1 VYRGA
6 STTVRNS
13 LLFCALTVDESFS
26 YLKHKD
32 QKEMFISSLF
42 YMFSKVSSHVIDSF
56 PKSIVEVN
64 LLEIPSDDREKESG
78 ALKTKGK
85 CTLSLEGRT
94 RRKMV
99 CRTLGWEASSKKNLL
114 RAC

>member
-1 VYRGA
+1 MLV
-6 STTVRNS
+6 
-13 LLFCALTVDESFS
+13 L
-26 YLKHKD
+26 
-32 QKEMFISSLF
+32 QF
-42 YMFSKVSSHVIDSF
+42 YKVSSHVRQVNDSF
-56 PKSIVEVN
+56 PKATVEAN
-64 LLEIPSDDREKESG
+64 LLEMPSDDREKVS

-99 CRTLGWEASSKKNLL
+99 CRTLGWETSSKKNLL